1 MHSRSIFTCL
11 LFAPLCLGGQ
21 GAILLKHANVIDG
34 FSDKP
39 VRDATVLIENGRI
52 TSVSSAIDKVPAGAV
67 VIDLAGRWLLPGL
80 IDAHV
85 HLADLK
91 GARTLVAAGVT
102 TVRTMNVDHY
112 IDIDIRELHRGGASD
127 LPDVVAA
134 GYALPPDLL
143 VSEAFVLDFPQLAN
157 FARSRVTGA
166 DDLRRLV
173 QANVQHSVNWIK
185 ILATER
191 AGLPQTDPRRQ
202 TLSEEEMRTI
212 VDEARRAGLPVA
224 AHAHGDDG
232 AAAAVRAGVHSIEH
246 GSLLSDS
253 TLHLMK
259 HRGTYLV
266 PTIALGDI
274 LTRAPL
280 PPNAGPDFQKR
291 TVELSASAHATAIRA
306 WKKGIP
312 LVAGTDTNS
321 NRISSGF
328 TVSSEV
334 AEFVKIGIA
343 PMDAI
348 KAATCRAAECL
359 GISTR
364 TGSIREGYEADLI
377 VVAGDRLGD
386 IGVLKRVELVIND
399 GQIVVN
405 RLTTR

>member
-1 MHSRSIFTCL
+1 MHSRSLFAWL
-11 LFAPLCLGGQ
+11 LFAPLCLNGQ
-21 GAILLKHANVIDG
+21 RAILLKHANVIDG

-39 VRDATVLIENGRI
+39 VRDATVSIENGRI
-52 TSVSSAIDKVPAGAV
+52 TSVSSVIGRAPPEAL

-102 TVRTMNVDHY
+102 TIRTMNVDHY
-112 IDIDIRELHRGGASD
+112 IDVGIRELHRGGAAD

-166 DDLRRLV
+166 DNLRRLV
-173 QANVQHSVNWIK
+173 RANAQHSVNWIK

-191 AGLPQTDPRRQ
+191 AGLPETDPRRQ
-202 TLSEEEMRTI
+202 TLSEEEMGAI

-224 AHAHGDDG
+224 AHAHGDEG
-232 AAAAVRAGVHSIEH
+232 AAAAVRAGVRSIEH

-253 TLHLMK
+253 TLDLMK

-266 PTIALGDI
+266 PTIALGDL

-280 PPNAGPDFQKR
+280 PSNAGPDFQKR
-291 TVELSASAHATAIRA
+291 TVELFASAHATAIRA
-306 WKKGIP
+306 WEKGIP
-312 LVAGTDTNS
+312 LVTGTDTNS

-334 AEFVKIGIA
+334 EEFVKIGIA
-343 PMDAI
+343 PMEAI
-348 KAATCRAAECL
+348 KAATSRAAECL

-364 TGSIREGYEADLI
+364 AGSIQRGYEADLI
-377 VVAGDRLGD
+377 VVAGDPLTD
-386 IGVLKRVELVIND
+386 IAVLKRVELVIND
-399 GQIVVN
+399 GQIAVN
-405 RLTTR
+405 RLPK